1 MVLNSALVSIAA
13 ISCSVFLAH
22 LHLCLCFW
30 LISMAPDTMWSLQW
44 TSFPSNT
51 NITLQWSIII
61 IATRP
66 KPPSGRQ
73 GLAGSWGK
81 DTVRQVH
88 YKMFSTSHF
97 APTALSS
104 NWILL
109 FKCGYKNSLV
119 ITKIFYF
126 LLSTF
131 YFLSED
137 KPLQTNKQTDRP
149 FKKVIIFRDT
159 QTNTHFIIIYISP
172 SSLTSVRMARLS
184 VGKYTRWYLWIRT
197 SSHLGYSYLFL
208 IGFSNDFLDYGQ
220 HFHPSLVSYMQIVW
234 KTKGQWSVL
243 YFFLNERSPL

>member
-1 MVLNSALVSIAA
+1 MDAKQLGAGWQEGRMSDGNGLH
-13 ISCSVFLAH
+13 H
-22 LHLCLCFW
+22 LT
-30 LISMAPDTMWSLQW
+30 PQE
-44 TSFPSNT
+44 
-51 NITLQWSIII
+51 III
-61 IATRP
+61 IVIIIITRP

-149 FKKVIIFRDT
+149 FKKVIIFRYR
-159 QTNTHFIIIYISP
+159 QTH
-172 SSLTSVRMARLS
+172 
-184 VGKYTRWYLWIRT
+184 T
-197 SSHLGYSYLFL
+197 SS
-208 IGFSNDFLDYGQ
+208 
-220 HFHPSLVSYMQIVW
+220 
-234 KTKGQWSVL
+234 
-243 YFFLNERSPL
+243 

>member
-1 MVLNSALVSIAA
+1 MRVLFKINNSPFPQIPGEEKPKLSWDTFSLILSLCHSVQVTFIA
-13 ISCSVFLAH
+13 V
-22 LHLCLCFW
+22 
-30 LISMAPDTMWSLQW
+30 MMMM
-44 TSFPSNT
+44 
-51 NITLQWSIII
+51 NIKDIII
-61 IATRP
+61 IITRP

-131 YFLSED
+131 
-137 KPLQTNKQTDRP
+137 
-149 FKKVIIFRDT
+149 
-159 QTNTHFIIIYISP
+159 
-172 SSLTSVRMARLS
+172 
-184 VGKYTRWYLWIRT
+184 
-197 SSHLGYSYLFL
+197 
-208 IGFSNDFLDYGQ
+208 
-220 HFHPSLVSYMQIVW
+220 
-234 KTKGQWSVL
+234 
-243 YFFLNERSPL
+243 

>member
-1 MVLNSALVSIAA
+1 MQIILFSPLSVKDIWLDDENDLIRSCGALSKVI
-13 ISCSVFLAH
+13 I
-22 LHLCLCFW
+22 
-30 LISMAPDTMWSLQW
+30 
-44 TSFPSNT
+44 N
-51 NITLQWSIII
+51 III
-61 IATRP
+61 VIIINIIINITRP

-149 FKKVIIFRDT
+149 FKKVIIFRYR
-159 QTNTHFIIIYISP
+159 QTH
-172 SSLTSVRMARLS
+172 
-184 VGKYTRWYLWIRT
+184 T
-197 SSHLGYSYLFL
+197 SS
-208 IGFSNDFLDYGQ
+208 
-220 HFHPSLVSYMQIVW
+220 
-234 KTKGQWSVL
+234 
-243 YFFLNERSPL
+243 

>member
-1 MVLNSALVSIAA
+1 MQTNLLEYKIASFHEPISFFVEIRQTQTNPCGTQRHIPNPHNS
-13 ISCSVFLAH
+13 
-22 LHLCLCFW
+22 
-30 LISMAPDTMWSLQW
+30 TE
-44 TSFPSNT
+44 
-51 NITLQWSIII
+51 III
-61 IATRP
+61 IIITRP

-73 GLAGSWGK
+73 GLVGSWGK

-149 FKKVIIFRDT
+149 FKKVIIFRYR
-159 QTNTHFIIIYISP
+159 QTH
-172 SSLTSVRMARLS
+172 
-184 VGKYTRWYLWIRT
+184 T
-197 SSHLGYSYLFL
+197 SS
-208 IGFSNDFLDYGQ
+208 
-220 HFHPSLVSYMQIVW
+220 
-234 KTKGQWSVL
+234 
-243 YFFLNERSPL
+243 

>member
-1 MVLNSALVSIAA
+1 MASKETSLSVPGSNLWAWTNLSLHCSQSLTCLRGDEVTGREVSVAPTKFTLGHSAT
-13 ISCSVFLAH
+13 
-22 LHLCLCFW
+22 
-30 LISMAPDTMWSLQW
+30 LITIL
-44 TSFPSNT
+44 
-51 NITLQWSIII
+51 III
-61 IATRP
+61 TVIIITRP

-73 GLAGSWGK
+73 CLVGSWGK

-88 YKMFSTSHF
+88 YKMFSMSHF

-149 FKKVIIFRDT
+149 FKKVIIFRYR
-159 QTNTHFIIIYISP
+159 QTH
-172 SSLTSVRMARLS
+172 
-184 VGKYTRWYLWIRT
+184 T
-197 SSHLGYSYLFL
+197 SS
-208 IGFSNDFLDYGQ
+208 
-220 HFHPSLVSYMQIVW
+220 
-234 KTKGQWSVL
+234 
-243 YFFLNERSPL
+243 

>member
-1 MVLNSALVSIAA
+1 MLRQVMTSCKHKDCNYHDDDGDGKNSDDDDDGNDDDNEDGDEVEGRARRKAAAGRDQSGLTESCWGQSLLPCLPQRATKNVIISI
-13 ISCSVFLAH
+13 L
-22 LHLCLCFW
+22 L
-30 LISMAPDTMWSLQW
+30 
-44 TSFPSNT
+44 
-51 NITLQWSIII
+51 III
-61 IATRP
+61 NTRP
-66 KPPSGRQ
+66 KPPSGRP

-88 YKMFSTSHF
+88 YKMFSMSHF

-149 FKKVIIFRDT
+149 FKKVIIFRYR
-159 QTNTHFIIIYISP
+159 QTH
-172 SSLTSVRMARLS
+172 
-184 VGKYTRWYLWIRT
+184 T
-197 SSHLGYSYLFL
+197 SS
-208 IGFSNDFLDYGQ
+208 
-220 HFHPSLVSYMQIVW
+220 
-234 KTKGQWSVL
+234 
-243 YFFLNERSPL
+243 

>member
-1 MVLNSALVSIAA
+1 MRKFVFSKPPSRNFKNPDHPQSDFGLIRKLITTDINIISIL
-13 ISCSVFLAH
+13 F
-22 LHLCLCFW
+22 
-30 LISMAPDTMWSLQW
+30 
-44 TSFPSNT
+44 FP
-51 NITLQWSIII
+51 III
-61 IATRP
+61 ITRP

-149 FKKVIIFRDT
+149 FKKVIIFRYR
-159 QTNTHFIIIYISP
+159 QTH
-172 SSLTSVRMARLS
+172 
-184 VGKYTRWYLWIRT
+184 T
-197 SSHLGYSYLFL
+197 SS
-208 IGFSNDFLDYGQ
+208 
-220 HFHPSLVSYMQIVW
+220 
-234 KTKGQWSVL
+234 
-243 YFFLNERSPL
+243 